1 MLYTITGSNKK
12 RRALADL
19 AVQFAIK
26 RLSFP
31 KNAII
36 NINLRRAKLDEGAY
50 GYCDYQGVYYRRH
63 RVDIEVYA
71 PLSESEF
78 ISTLFHEL
86 KHAEQFCTG
95 SLSEDMVTWKGQ
107 DFSKSNAYWSLPWE
121 ISARNFEY
129 RLLHRW
135 YSLYGETK

>member
-1 MLYTITGSNKK
+1 MLSRADITRDAFKTVLV
-12 RRALADL
+12 LANC
-19 AVQFAIK
+19 VH
-26 RLSFP
+26 
-31 KNAII
+31 
-36 NINLRRAKLDEGAY
+36 
-50 GYCDYQGVYYRRH
+50 YRRH

-95 SLSEDMVTWKGQ
+95 SLSEDMVTWKGR
-107 DFSKSNAYWSLPWE
+107 DFSESNAYWSLPWE

-129 RLLHRW
+129 RLLNRW
-135 YSLYGETK
+135 YQVRGVEE